1 MDSVWITAS
10 LTVLVST
17 MHGVVQLIR
26 HHMRKKVE
34 LARITERGRTERV
47 RRVAQFASLEET
59 VKGHSLRVTPFV
71 SPDTGGVDHGG
82 RSEH

>member
-47 RRVAQFASLEET
+47 RRGRT
-59 VKGHSLRVTPFV
+59 VRLLGGDGERSQPSCHTLRLPR
-71 SPDTGGVDHGG
+71 H
-82 RSEH
+82 RWC